1 MTQLPRPA
9 ITTYLRDDVVVW
21 SVAFGLVVPVVT
33 YNDSGLRIYTPEL
46 HKITFLGSL
55 RSDEEAGKSTLG
67 L

>member
-9 ITTYLRDDVVVW
+9 ITTYLRDDVVIW

-33 YNDSGLRIYTPEL
+33 YNDSGLLIYTTEL
-46 HKITFLGSL
+46 YKINLLESL
-55 RSDEEAGKSTLG
+55 RSGEEAGKSTLE